1 MGLERYLMEKSAVF
15 FDIDGTLWD
24 YNNYIPDS
32 CREGIKKLRENG
44 HLAFICS
51 GRSRAFIQNEDL
63 LSLGF
68 DGIVCACGCH
78 IEIDGKLLYEK
89 VLDESFTQKTIE
101 MVRSYGFRPI
111 LEGPKNIYMDDDE
124 FDKTDS
130 FGNVLRRDVGKD
142 LVTIGG
148 DYYGKWRINKM
159 SCSTDVA
166 ADKRIECFD
175 RLSKHFSIIAHNE
188 NVCELVPAGHNKATG
203 MLKACELV
211 GINPDNTYAFG
222 DSENDLD
229 MLEAAHV
236 GIAMGNGTDNAKAA
250 ADYVTAAFDDDGIY
264 KGLKHF
270 GLI

>member
-1 MGLERYLMEKSAVF
+1 MGKAAVF

-24 YNNYIPDS
+24 YDNYIPDS
-32 CREGIKKLRENG
+32 TRQGIKKLRENG
-44 HLAFICS
+44 HLTFICS
-51 GRSRAFIQNEDL
+51 GRSRAFIRNEDL

-89 VLDESFTQKTIE
+89 VLDEEFAKKTVE
-101 MVRSYGFRPI
+101 MIRSYGFRPI
-111 LEGPKNIYMDDDE
+111 LEGPKNIYMDEDE
-124 FDKTDS
+124 FNKNDS

-142 LVTIGG
+142 LVEIGG

-159 SCSTDVA
+159 SCATEVE

-175 RLSKHFSIIAHNE
+175 RLSKYYSVIAHND
-188 NVCELVPAGHNKATG
+188 NVCELIPAGHNKATG
-203 MLKACELV
+203 MMKACELV
-211 GINPDNTYAFG
+211 GINPHNTYAFG

-229 MLEAAHV
+229 MLEAAQV
-236 GIAMGNGTDNAKAA
+236 GIAMGNGSDRAKAA
-250 ADYVTAAFDDDGIY
+250 ADYVTDSMYEDGIY
-264 KGLKHF
+264 NGLKHF